1 MLLPMILWQL
11 FIALTDVPTLI
22 VSYWLITDV
31 IAKDYDY
38 SFFSQLAE
46 VIVFI
51 VCGRCKPHVKRYC
64 LLDGRWNG
72 HILQQLT
79 GVIAS

>member
-1 MLLPMILWQL
+1 M
-11 FIALTDVPTLI
+11 
-22 VSYWLITDV
+22 TDV

-38 SFFSQLAE
+38 SFFSQLAY
-46 VIVFI
+46 VIAFI
-51 VCGRCKPHVKRYC
+51 VCGRCEPHVNRYC
-64 LLDGRWNG
+64 LLGGRWNG